1 MSWCSKSEER
11 TMDSRVDERGSVT
24 PYTPYWLIVKHH
36 GFRTSVFTISLAGGA
51 KVGPVFGHAEE
62 AETFLQALRGSGW
75 QIRETGPGERVSVL
89 FDRYA
94 NIRKI
99 RKIRKIALDPLVPV
113 AGAEVLVNLVSLGRK
128 DFVEHLT
135 SGAKASAR

>member
-1 MSWCSKSEER
+1 MVLEER
-11 TMDSRVDERGSVT
+11 GNVT

-36 GFRTSVFTISLAGGA
+36 SLRTNVFTIELAGGE
-51 KVGPVFGHAEE
+51 KVLPVFGHVEE
-62 AETFLQALRGSGW
+62 AETFLRALGVSGW
-75 QIRETGPGERVSVL
+75 QIRETGAGELVSVL

-94 NIRKI
+94 NIRQI
-99 RKIRKIALDPLVPV
+99 SLDPLAPV
-113 AGAEVLVNLVSLGRK
+113 AGAEVLVNLVSLGRE

>member
-1 MSWCSKSEER
+1 MG
-11 TMDSRVDERGSVT
+11 GSVT
-24 PYTPYWLIVKHH
+24 PYTPYWLVVKHH
-36 GFRTSVFTISLAGGA
+36 GLRTSVFTIELPSGA
-51 KVGPVFGHAEE
+51 KVLPVFGHAEE
-62 AETFLQALRGSGW
+62 AEIFLQALGGSGW
-75 QIRETGPGERVSVL
+75 QIRETGAGELVSVL

-99 RKIRKIALDPLVPV
+99 ALDPLAPV
-113 AGAEVLVNLVSLGRK
+113 AGAEVLLNLVSLGRE